1 MRSNSL
7 KPVLAKNYPSLVRR
21 VREELSGLET
31 FLRAKT
37 IECYWNIGKYIQLH
51 ILENKERAGYG
62 KFLFQRLAQDTGRNE
77 DTLSRSVLFYKTY
90 PSISALGRKLTWS
103 HYRQLI
109 TVKDPDKRKQL
120 EEQFQKKE
128 FDSHR
133 SQAFLNFKKSQS
145 APKDEPTSQL
155 AFTRGRLSVYPV
167 IEGTDSED
175 GILLD
180 LGFRV
185 RKTLARPPENT
196 KPGDFLQLNP
206 SKAAFSKVFASRAE
220 IFTYK
225 AEVLKV
231 IDADTLLCKI
241 ELGFGLFIEQKF
253 RLRGIDCP
261 ELGTDEGLAAKKF
274 VQARLAACD
283 FIVAKTFK
291 DTFDKYDRYLTDVF
305 YAKGEK
311 DPLLVAEKGVYL
323 NQELL
328 DERLARVY

>member
-1 MRSNSL
+1 L
-7 KPVLAKNYPSLVRR
+7 GLAKNYPTLVKR
-21 VREELSGLET
+21 VRAELSGLET
-31 FLRAKT
+31 LLRAKT

-62 KFLFQRLAQDTGRNE
+62 AFLYEKLAKDTGKNVS
-77 DTLSRSVLFYKTY
+77 TLLRSVKFYNTY
-90 PSISALGRKLTWS
+90 RSIPAPGQELSWS

-109 TVKDPDKRKQL
+109 TIKDPQKRKQL

-128 FDSHR
+128 FDTHK
-133 SQAFLNFKKSQS
+133 SQSFLNFKKAQS
-145 APKDEPTSQL
+145 APKDEAISRL
-155 AFTRGRLSVYPV
+155 AFSRGRLSVYAV
-167 IEGTDSED
+167 AEGTDSDD

-185 RKTLARPPENT
+185 RKTIERPPENT

-206 SKAAFSKVFASRAE
+206 SKGTLSKVPASRAE

-225 AEVLKV
+225 ARVLKV
-231 IDADTLLCKI
+231 IDGDTLFCRI
-241 ELGFGLFIEQKF
+241 DLGFGLFIEQKF

-261 ELGTDEGLAAKKF
+261 EMDTEEGQEAKRF
-274 VQARLAACD
+274 VQNRLSGCD

-291 DTFDKYDRYLTDVF
+291 DSVDKYDRYLTDIF
-305 YAKGEK
+305 YAKAEK
-311 DPLLVAEKGVYL
+311 DPLRVAEQGVFL

-328 DERLARVY
+328 EKRLAIEV